1 MGEVECASTAGDRRH
16 RDGVGAYALVPVGVR
31 LVLPL
36 PGMVA
41 DALADLSPRE
51 AVVAFAF
58 LGVWLRTHPGRQ
70 PLRSSVDMLLPH
82 G

>member
-1 MGEVECASTAGDRRH
+1 M
-16 RDGVGAYALVPVGVR
+16 
-31 LVLPL
+31 LPL
-36 PGMVA
+36 PEMVA

-51 AVVAFAF
+51 AVVAFAV

-70 PLRSSVDMLLPH
+70 PLHSSVDMLLPH